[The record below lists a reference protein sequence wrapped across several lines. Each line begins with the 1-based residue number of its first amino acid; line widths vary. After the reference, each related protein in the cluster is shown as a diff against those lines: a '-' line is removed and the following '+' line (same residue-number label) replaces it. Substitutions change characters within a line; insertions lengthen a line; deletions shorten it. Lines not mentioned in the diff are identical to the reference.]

1 MSNMTVTE
9 QLLTAILN
17 CVAGTRT
24 ELHHI
29 SSMLNLAMLTKYKDD
44 PNVSDAIVH
53 IIKTTLQS
61 LKKVDNIFN
70 NNSEQDTQD
79 Y

>member
-9 QLLTAILN
+9 QLLTAILKD
-17 CVAGTRT
+17 VAGTRA

-44 PNVSDAIVH
+44 PNVSNAIVH
-53 IIKTTLQS
+53 IISTGLQN
-61 LKKVDNIFN
+61 LKKIDNAFCDD
-70 NNSEQDTQD
+70 SEQDTQD